1 MRVLYHLWLSPF
13 CRKVRIALLEKGVEA
28 ELKTENL
35 WDRRPEFLALNPA
48 GDVPV
53 LIEEGGQAIC
63 DSAAICEYL
72 DEIAPDPSLFP
83 GTPAERAEV
92 RRLVSWFDRKFNAE
106 VSENLVGE
114 KIMKRFLKRGA
125 PDASAIRAGK
135 KNLQYHLQY
144 IAMY

>member
-53 LIEEGGQAIC
+53 LITG
-63 DSAAICEYL
+63 
-72 DEIAPDPSLFP
+72 
-83 GTPAERAEV
+83 
-92 RRLVSWFDRKFNAE
+92 
-106 VSENLVGE
+106 
-114 KIMKRFLKRGA
+114 
-125 PDASAIRAGK
+125 
-135 KNLQYHLQY
+135 LQ
-144 IAMY
+144 

>member
-53 LIEEGGQAIC
+53 LVE
-63 DSAAICEYL
+63 
-72 DEIAPDPSLFP
+72 
-83 GTPAERAEV
+83 
-92 RRLVSWFDRKFNAE
+92 
-106 VSENLVGE
+106 
-114 KIMKRFLKRGA
+114 
-125 PDASAIRAGK
+125 
-135 KNLQYHLQY
+135 
-144 IAMY
+144 